1 MITDIWTETFIEEF
15 SEKEIQE
22 FQEIVLRDIR
32 NKCFN
37 DHEKEILRSN
47 LDLWIYNLRI
57 IRKETELKLSQI
69 KTNIK
74 IKMLELHDANITEKE
89 RQNTLIIEQT
99 RRNNTIKFLGHVE
112 QRMLYVKL
120 LLQQDTENS
129 NDI

>member
-89 RQNTLIIEQT
+89 RQNTLIVEQT